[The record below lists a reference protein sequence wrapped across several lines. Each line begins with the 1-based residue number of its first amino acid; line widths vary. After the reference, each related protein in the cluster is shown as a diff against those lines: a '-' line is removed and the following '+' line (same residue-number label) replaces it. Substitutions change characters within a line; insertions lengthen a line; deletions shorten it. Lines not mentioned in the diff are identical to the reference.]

1 MSATEREI
9 SFGRALNEALREEM
23 QRDSRVFV
31 LGEDVGRLGG
41 LFKVTDGLLQEFG
54 SDRVIDTPISEAA
67 IAGAGLG
74 ARFGRIAPGNRVS
87 VRRFHDHSNGSGCKS
102 CGEDSLHDRW
112 TGVSTDGHS
121 CSHLRWREPWSAAL
135 TVARGMVCSHPG
147 A

>member
-1 MSATEREI
+1 MSAADREI

-74 ARFGRIAPGNRVS
+74 AALVGLRPVIEFQFVDFMTIAMDQVVNHAAKIRYMTGGMAS
-87 VRRFHDHSNGSGCKS
+87 VPLVVRA
-102 CGEDSLHDRW
+102 
-112 TGVSTDGHS
+112 
-121 CSHLRWREPWSAAL
+121 P
-135 TVARGMVCSHPG
+135 VCAG
-147 A
+147 IGL